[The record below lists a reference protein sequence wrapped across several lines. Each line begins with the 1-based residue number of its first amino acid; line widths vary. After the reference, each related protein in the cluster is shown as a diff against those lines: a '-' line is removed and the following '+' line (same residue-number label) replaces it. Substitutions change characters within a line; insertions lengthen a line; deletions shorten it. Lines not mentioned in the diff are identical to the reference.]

1 MYRIFR
7 ELVLRWL
14 KVPPEP
20 HPPAG
25 APASVRIFH
34 AGRKF
39 LALRLFTWGIAQLGA
54 LAGII
59 FWFVVLLE
67 VERSALALRANP
79 GAMPVPEPKSQVVA
93 ASPPSAK
100 PSGRFSPRASRN
112 LTWPE
117 FKQSLAV
124 ILARLP
130 AWCFV
135 LLWIFKFTGFLL
147 YLVQIP
153 FTYAM
158 RRLDYETRWYAVTD
172 RSLRIRTG
180 LVSLQESTM
189 SFANIQQIEL
199 KQGPLQRLLGLGD
212 VRVQSAGG
220 GGGDDPHHRTEN
232 LLHLGV
238 FQSVDNA
245 AEIRDLILQRL
256 RQFRAAGL
264 GDPDEAAAHPPTPS
278 GDPLASGAAV
288 AAARELLAE
297 ARALRGALTR

>member
-1 MYRIFR
+1 MYPLFR
-7 ELVLRWL
+7 KLVLYWL

-25 APASVRIFH
+25 APASLRIFR

-39 LALRLFTWGIAQLGA
+39 LALRLVTWGLAQVIA
-54 LAGII
+54 LAGIL
-59 FWFVVLLE
+59 FWSVVLFE
-67 VERSALALRANP
+67 VERSALALR
-79 GAMPVPEPKSQVVA
+79 GASGALPTPEAGSQVA
-93 ASPPSAK
+93 PASLSSVKPIGRSSRRPSR
-100 PSGRFSPRASRN
+100 SV
-112 LTWPE
+112 TWQE

-130 AWCFV
+130 GWCFV
-135 LLWIFKFTGFLL
+135 LLWIFEFTGFLL
-147 YLVQIP
+147 YLVQLP

-180 LVSLQESTM
+180 LMRLQESTM

-199 KQGPLQRLLGLGD
+199 KQGPVQRLLALGD

-220 GGGDDPHHRTEN
+220 GGGNDPHQRSEN

-245 AEIRDLILQRL
+245 QEIRDLILERL
-256 RQFRAAGL
+256 HQFRAAGL
-264 GDPDEAAAHPPTPS
+264 GDPDEAATHAAPPPVNPPS
-278 GDPLASGAAV
+278 TAAAV
-288 AAARELLAE
+288 TAARELLAE
-297 ARALRGALTR
+297 AQALRRSLVR